1 MDLLVNI
8 ARQTLPLVHHRFKVD
23 STGNWYKVADSLVTE
38 TQIYGAIEA
47 ISGTGNW
54 PMTQTEFALWQDY
67 FFMNLAEYCHNDEVI
82 SLEWPLIRHNK
93 FREQLQFIGA
103 LKKVSRSNARREL
116 IDQLIDSPISEKLFG
131 TEVLSKV
138 TQNQER
144 ERLIQL
150 FETIDDE
157 ETKVKATPATAL
169 PMTPAEPE
177 VSEKDRIENEETAEP
192 ESGSEEIRLKP
203 GEKVPA
209 MAFSSP
215 KTERESPR
223 PEPLEQSK
231 PVLKTNEPRKQEQ
244 EEAYKEAY
252 KIYKEGK
259 RYELAGNYLKALD
272 SYYFCRQL
280 LVQTPPARELYS
292 DCMSAIARCTTKL
305 EHKKRMV
312 EVELEHS
319 REEEPSRKSIG
330 FRLFWTSL
338 MILWISAVAYGI
350 YVYYGDQLMPYVN
363 RAIEY
368 LTAAAERFL

>member
-23 STGNWYKVADSLVTE
+23 ATGNWYKVADSLVKE

-67 FFMNLAEYCHNDEVI
+67 FFMSLAEYCHNDEVI

-103 LKKVSRSNARREL
+103 LKKVSRSNSRREL

-131 TEVLSKV
+131 TEVLSRV
-138 TQNQER
+138 TRDQER
-144 ERLIQL
+144 ERLLHL
-150 FETIDDE
+150 FESIDE
-157 ETKVKATPATAL
+157 E
-169 PMTPAEPE
+169 E
-177 VSEKDRIENEETAEP
+177 SQQETAGVSGQPREGSEP
-192 ESGSEEIRLKP
+192 APVKEEKAGIKPESEEIRLKP
-203 GEKVPA
+203 GERVPS
-209 MAFSSP
+209 MAFSSQQA
-215 KTERESPR
+215 EREAPK
-223 PEPLEQSK
+223 PEPLDRSLTRLK
-231 PVLKTNEPRKQEQ
+231 PNEPRKEQQ

-252 KIYKEGK
+252 QIFKEGK

-305 EHKKRMV
+305 EHQKRMA

-319 REEEPSRKSIG
+319 REEEPAGRKSLG

-350 YVYYGDQLMPYVN
+350 YLYYGDQIMPFVN
-363 RAIEY
+363 KAIEF
-368 LTAAAERFL
+368 LSAAAERFL

>member
-1 MDLLVNI
+1 
-8 ARQTLPLVHHRFKVD
+8 VD
-23 STGNWYKVADSLVTE
+23 STGYWYTVADALFKE

-138 TQNQER
+138 ARNQER
-144 ERLIQL
+144 ERLIHL
-150 FETIDDE
+150 FETIDEE
-157 ETKVKATPATAL
+157 ETQEKAAPSTPL
-169 PMTPAEPE
+169 PITH
-177 VSEKDRIENEETAEP
+177 SESEASIENRNETEKKDSP
-192 ESGSEEIRLKP
+192 ESTSEEIRLKP

-209 MAFSSP
+209 MAFASQ
-215 KTERESPR
+215 KAEREAPR

-231 PVLKTNEPRKQEQ
+231 PVLKPNEPRKEEQ

-252 KIYKEGK
+252 QIYKEGK

-305 EHKKRMV
+305 EHQKRMA

-319 REEEPSRKSIG
+319 REEEPARKSLG
-330 FRLFWTSL
+330 FRLFWASL

-363 RAIEY
+363 QAIEY